1 MGFALKSVLLR
12 RTIFF
17 SAARGAIPAHY
28 YHPGERTMFTVPEQF
43 SAATKANFESQLAML
58 NALTAKAFE
67 GVEKVIQLNIS
78 AGRASLEES
87 SATARQLMA
96 AKDAQAQPNAEKAI
110 AYGRH
115 LAGIASS
122 TQAEFAKATESQIA
136 EATRKVS
143 TLVDEVTKNAPAGSE
158 NAVAILKSM
167 IGNASAGYE
176 QLTKSA
182 KQAVETIEANVAN
195 ATSQFTQAAEKAAP
209 RAARK

>member
-1 MGFALKSVLLR
+1 
-12 RTIFF
+12 
-17 SAARGAIPAHY
+17 
-28 YHPGERTMFTVPEQF
+28 MFTVPEQF

-96 AKDAQAQPNAEKAI
+96 AKDAQEFFSLTAAQAQPNAEKAI